1 MASFEL
7 KTKIITRND
16 SSAKWLEN
24 SDQVLLKGEMAIE
37 FTESG
42 EPKIKIGDGVTPW
55 AELKYFGGETAV
67 KFFEAEPQT
76 VEGVTES
83 HAEAIARVVGD
94 AEVADGS
101 FAVVKAAIAGGK
113 YEYTAYVC
121 AGGEWEA
128 LDGNYNA
135 ENVYF
140 KEDLVTT
147 AAVGNITL
155 TNGQATI
162 PAAGKNLKEV
172 FNAIFLK
179 EKNPTSNTKP
189 SVTISG
195 SVFKAYEVG
204 TKVTPSWDAT
214 FKAGSYQYGPA
225 TGITVTAWSATD
237 GTNTATTEDGS
248 FPEITV
254 SDDTSYSVTATASY
268 TDGAIPVTN
277 TGNQYAAAQF
287 KAGTA
292 SATTGKITGYRNT
305 FYGTVTTKGE
315 VTSDVIRALAGK
327 SDAALANGAKFDVT
341 VPVGAMRVIIAYPAT
356 LQDITAIQDN
366 NDSMS
371 NIVPSFTKT
380 TVAVEGAGGH
390 TAVDYKVYTIDF
402 ANANDAANKYSVTI

>member
-1 MASFEL
+1 MASYEL

-24 SDQVLLKGEMAIE
+24 EDQVLLKGEMAIE

-67 KFFEAEPQT
+67 QFFEAEPQT
-76 VEGVTES
+76 VDGVAET
-83 HAEAIARVVGD
+83 HLEAIARVVGET
-94 AEVADGS
+94 EVADGN
-101 FAVVKAAIAGGK
+101 FAVVKTAIAADK
-113 YEYTAYVC
+113 YEYTAYVY
-121 AGGEWEA
+121 AGEWKA

-140 KEDLVTT
+140 KEDLLTT

-179 EKNPTSNTKP
+179 EEAPDNNTKP
-189 SVTISG
+189 YVTVTG
-195 SVFKAYEVG
+195 SAFKAYEVG
-204 TKVTPSWDAT
+204 TSVTPSWTAS
-214 FKAGSYQYGPA
+214 FNAGKYEFGPE
-225 TGITVTAWSATD
+225 TGIAATAWSATD
-237 GTNTATTEDGS
+237 GTNTVETKDGS
-248 FPEITV
+248 FPAVTV
-254 SDDTSYSVTATASY
+254 EDGTSYSVTVTATY
-268 TDGAIPVTN
+268 GDGAIPVTN
-277 TGNQYAAAQF
+277 TGNPYEAAQF

-292 SATTGKITGYRNT
+292 SKTTGKITGYRNT
-305 FYGTVTTKGE
+305 FYGTVTEKGE
-315 VTSDVIRALAGK
+315 VTSDVIRGLTGVSGK
-327 SDAALANGAKFDVT
+327 ALANGAKFDVT

-356 LQDITAIQDN
+356 LQDITSIQDN

-380 TVAVEGAGGH
+380 TIAVEGANGA
-390 TAVDYKVYTIDF
+390 TAIDYKVYYIDY
-402 ANANDAANKYSVTI
+402 ANANDTANKYSVTI